1 MIKLGN
7 KGENIAA
14 RYLRKNGYRVLV
26 HGYRANGCEIDLVA
40 RDSNGDI
47 VFVEV
52 KTRKSIRAGNPED
65 AVTESKREHIERVA
79 FGWLQENRY
88 SGPWRVDVV
97 AITMGSKIELVHF
110 KGV

>member
-1 MIKLGN
+1 MRGLGN

-14 RYLRKNGYRVLV
+14 RYLRKMGYRVLV
-26 HGYRANGCEIDLVA
+26 RGYRSGGCEIDLV
-40 RDSNGDI
+40 SKGPTGDV

-52 KTRKSIRAGNPED
+52 KTRKSILAGNPED
-65 AVTESKREHIERVA
+65 AVTKSKREHIERAA

-88 SGPWRVDVV
+88 DGPWRVDVI
-97 AITMGSKIELVHF
+97 AITISAEVELVHF